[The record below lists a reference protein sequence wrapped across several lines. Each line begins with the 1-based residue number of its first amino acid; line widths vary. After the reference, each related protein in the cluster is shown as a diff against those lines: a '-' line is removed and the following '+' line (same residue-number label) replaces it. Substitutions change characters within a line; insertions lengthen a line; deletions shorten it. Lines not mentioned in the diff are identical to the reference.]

1 MDDLIPDGAKSLR
14 PKPSRDAVI
23 HVRVPRVT
31 RDLIA
36 RAAEMSNQTLTSFV
50 LDCATRHATDVLL
63 DQRLFVLDEEAF
75 AHFVHTLDDPPEPSE
90 ALRELMTRPSPWE
103 M

>member
-1 MDDLIPDGAKSLR
+1 MDDPIPDSAKSSR
-14 PKPSRDAVI
+14 PRPPRDAVI
-23 HVRVPRVT
+23 HVRVPRTT

-36 RAAEMSNQTLTSFV
+36 RAAEMSNQTLTTFV

-75 AHFVHTLDDPPEPSE
+75 DSFVRALDDPPEPSDGLK
-90 ALRELMTRPSPWE
+90 ALMASRSPWE
-103 M
+103 T